1 MKLVELSGDTP
12 IFYFARQTAPKYAV
26 YLRNK
31 STNKRIVRFENMLVS
46 STNHIT
52 FNFTSQHKLDLEVM
66 EGQMVDFAIYGA
78 ETNADF
84 TTVNKTPIYLG
95 TALMSD
101 QTINQNYNQV
111 YTQNIDDTG
120 APIYKEK
127 VTENDYIIY
136 E

>member
-1 MKLVELSGDTP
+1 MKLVQLSGDTD
-12 IFYFARQTAPKYAV
+12 IYFFARQSAPKYAI
-26 YLRNK
+26 YFRNK
-31 STNKRIVRFENMLVS
+31 STNKRIVRFENITPNN
-46 STNHIT
+46 TNSLY
-52 FNFTSQHKLDLEVM
+52 FVFSNQHKTDLEVT

-127 VTENDYIIY
+127 VTENEYIIY